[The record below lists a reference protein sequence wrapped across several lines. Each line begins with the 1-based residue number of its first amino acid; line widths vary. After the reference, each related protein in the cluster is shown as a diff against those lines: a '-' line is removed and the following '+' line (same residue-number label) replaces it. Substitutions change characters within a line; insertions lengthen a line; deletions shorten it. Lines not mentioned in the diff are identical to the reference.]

1 MLPTPMIAVVMSGP
15 SVGSAEARRTATLQG
30 SITEELGVPPGQIG
44 GIGDSGFGRIHGPDG
59 LNYAQV
65 VAARQGFGPVLSETP
80 RPHRL
85 TVTQTC
91 APLARRPT
99 SRPLPQAEP
108 PADTRPPGLPAGRGL
123 DLQCRR

>member
-1 MLPTPMIAVVMSGP
+1 MLPAPMIAVVMSGP
-15 SVGSAEARRTATLQG
+15 SVGSAEAGGPRPCKAVSLKSWEFRQDRSAASATPASAASTA
-30 SITEELGVPPGQIG
+30 
-44 GIGDSGFGRIHGPDG
+44 PDG

-108 PADTRPPGLPAGRGL
+108 PHGQPPAISSHRA
-123 DLQCRR
+123 